1 MMVLLGT
8 KKELFN
14 KWYASLRSVIE
25 RTFGVWKKKWR
36 ILDNLS
42 LYDVKTQNKIVHAT
56 MVLHNFIRLHKI
68 PDADFED
75 RYSSGQEE
83 QRRQIEEE
91 ELSRLEEDGQYMNS
105 IRDEIANMIW
115 NEHLNRFQKDHKIPD
130 ARCGAF
136 LLHSTSRIKTRVP
149 A

>member
-1 MMVLLGT
+1 M
-8 KKELFN
+8 
-14 KWYASLRSVIE
+14 
-25 RTFGVWKKKWR
+25 
-36 ILDNLS
+36 
-42 LYDVKTQNKIVHAT
+42 HAI

-115 NEHLNRFQKDHKIPD
+115 NGHL
-130 ARCGAF
+130 
-136 LLHSTSRIKTRVP
+136 
-149 A
+149 